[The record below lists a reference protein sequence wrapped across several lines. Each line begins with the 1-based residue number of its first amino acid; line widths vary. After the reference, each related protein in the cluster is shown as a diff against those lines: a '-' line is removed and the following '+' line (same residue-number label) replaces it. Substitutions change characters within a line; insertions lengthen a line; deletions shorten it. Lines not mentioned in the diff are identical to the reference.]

1 MKNFFTLL
9 GGMGSIA
16 SESFIHL
23 LNAYTPA
30 AKDQDFLDYLLV
42 NHATIPDRTEYILT
56 KQSDNPLPY
65 LLEDIRQQEQLQPKF
80 FVLLCNTA
88 HYFYDELQAATKIP
102 ILNMPK
108 TAVEFIDNQPE
119 IVERVGLLATEGTIA
134 SGVYERY
141 LKEAGYDVVLPTAA
155 IQKQVTSFIYDR
167 VKKGEP
173 VTPSEFHTLLNE
185 MFVLGAEVI
194 ILGCTELSYINEYYI
209 EDPDSRIVDPQLVL
223 VQKVID
229 LQMKG

>member
-23 LNAYTPA
+23 LNEYTPA
-30 AKDQDFLDYLLV
+30 AKDQDFLNYLLV
-42 NHATIPDRTEYILT
+42 NHAEVPDRTEYILT
-56 KQSDNPLPY
+56 KQSENPLPY
-65 LLEDIRQQEQLQPKF
+65 LLEDIQQQEQLHPNF

-88 HYFYDELQAATKIP
+88 HYFYDELQAATSIP

-108 TAVEFIDNQPE
+108 TAVEFIDDQPE
-119 IVERVGLLATEGTIA
+119 IVEKVGLLATEGTIA

-141 LKEAGYDVVLPTAA
+141 LKEAGYEVVLPTEK
-155 IQKQVTSFIYDR
+155 IQEQVTSFIYDR
-167 VKKGEP
+167 VKKGKK
-173 VTPSEFHTLLNE
+173 VTPSEFNTLLNE
-185 MFVLGAEVI
+185 MFMLGAEVI

-209 EDPDSRIVDPQLVL
+209 EDPDERIIDPQLVL
-223 VQKVID
+223 VKKVIE
-229 LQMKG
+229 LQTK